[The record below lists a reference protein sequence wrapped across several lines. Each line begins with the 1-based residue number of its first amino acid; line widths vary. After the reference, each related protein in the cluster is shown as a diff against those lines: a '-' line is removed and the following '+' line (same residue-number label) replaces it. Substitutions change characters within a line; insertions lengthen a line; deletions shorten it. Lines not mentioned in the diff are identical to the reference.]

1 MEAEKSVAPGAFAM
15 PGEDGF
21 EYDDGRVER
30 SGKRM
35 MNQFDQGNDGNSS

>member
-30 SGKRM
+30 IGEKM